1 MKIVK
6 MDKRGRI
13 VVPAGI
19 RDKFNSRVSFME
31 ATGNEIRL
39 IPIETIKLTEL
50 FDSIEVDV
58 DDFTDTHKLKESL
71 YKELAFT

>member
-13 VVPAGI
+13 VVPADI
-19 RDKFNSRVSFME
+19 REKFNSRVFFVE
-31 ATGNEIRL
+31 ATDGEIRL
-39 IPIETIKLTEL
+39 VPIETIRLTEL

-71 YKELAFT
+71 YKELALT

>member
-13 VVPAGI
+13 VVPASI
-19 RDKFNSRVSFME
+19 REKFNSRVFFVE
-31 ATGNEIRL
+31 ATDGEIRL
-39 IPIETIKLTEL
+39 VPIETIRLTEL

>member
-19 RDKFNSRVSFME
+19 REKFNSRVFFVE

-39 IPIETIKLTEL
+39 TEL
-50 FDSIEVDV
+50 FDSIKVDV
-58 DDFTDTHKLKESL
+58 DDFTDNHKLKESL

>member
-13 VVPAGI
+13 VVPADI
-19 RDKFNSRVSFME
+19 REKFNSMVFFVE

-39 IPIETIKLTEL
+39 VPIETIRLTEL

-58 DDFTDTHKLKESL
+58 DDFTDTHKLKASL

>member
-1 MKIVK
+1 MEIVK

-19 RDKFNSRVSFME
+19 REKFNSRVFFVE
-31 ATGNEIRL
+31 ATDGEIRL
-39 IPIETIKLTEL
+39 VPIETIRLTEL

-71 YKELAFT
+71 YKELAPS